1 MVALQILAL
10 SVRVRVL
17 LSQQKSESPSV
28 SLFYLFLHY
37 HIFEINMK
45 EVLFWIVGILAVI
58 CIAIACVWGGEI
70 ATVNSI
76 SSVEGNKYLYRME
89 YKASYDLDDLIS
101 RDIDE
106 NAKLLDYVIG
116 RIGKGLPIKIK
127 SAQVADEN
135 GETKTMN
142 CTSFQAAKASGDGF
156 WYGRNY
162 DFFKNPTMV
171 TVSHPKKGYA
181 SIAVSDMSHF
191 GYSLEKLPEGFLA
204 SLSCLASIY
213 APVDG
218 INEKGL
224 CTSIMALPKQASQQD
239 TPKHNVGTTIIMRLW
254 LDRCATVEEALA
266 LLETVDVRHDAA
278 VGSGYHY
285 MVADAS
291 GDCAVVEFDKEDG
304 WKTMIVRKP
313 AGENSMLVTN
323 HLLSEKYYTTVPD
336 EAVGNPHSKSWW
348 RYETAGAY
356 LREHDGKLS
365 LEEAQECLSL
375 VHWKD
380 LVWDNGLVED
390 TQYSNVYD
398 QQNITLAL
406 RNWNDYDTTR
416 VFGL

>member
-1 MVALQILAL
+1 MKK
-10 SVRVRVL
+10 SL
-17 LSQQKSESPSV
+17 L
-28 SLFYLFLHY
+28 
-37 HIFEINMK
+37 
-45 EVLFWIVGILAVI
+45 WIVGILAVI
-58 CIAIACVWGGEI
+58 CIAIACLWGGEI
-70 ATVNSI
+70 ATINSI
-76 SSVEGNKYLYRME
+76 EPVGRNQYLYRME
-89 YKASYDLDDLIS
+89 YKATYDLDDLVAK
-101 RDIDE
+101 DIDQ
-106 NAKLLDYVIG
+106 NAELLDYVIG
-116 RIGKGLPIKIK
+116 RIGKGLPLKIK
-127 SAQVADEN
+127 SAQVADED
-135 GETKTMN
+135 GEMKTMN
-142 CTSFQAAKASGDGF
+142 CTSFQAAKADGEGF

-181 SIAVSDMSHF
+181 SIATSDMSHF
-191 GYSLEKLPEGFLA
+191 GYSLEKLPEGFVA

-239 TPKHNVGTTIIMRLW
+239 TEKHDVGTTIIMRLW
-254 LDRCATVEEALA
+254 LDRCATVKEALD
-266 LLETVDVRHDAA
+266 LLETVDVRHDAT

-304 WKTMIVRKP
+304 WKTMIVRKDP
-313 AGENSMLVTN
+313 SANYMLVTN

-356 LREHDGKLS
+356 LKEHDGTLT
-365 LEEAQECLSL
+365 LEQAQECLSL

-380 LVWDNGLVED
+380 LVWDNGMIED

-398 QQNITLAL
+398 QKQITLSL
-406 RNWNDYDTTR
+406 RNWNDYDTTCT
-416 VFGL
+416 FTL

>member
-1 MVALQILAL
+1 MKKFLIWFFGIVAAL
-10 SVRVRVL
+10 
-17 LSQQKSESPSV
+17 
-28 SLFYLFLHY
+28 
-37 HIFEINMK
+37 
-45 EVLFWIVGILAVI
+45 
-58 CIAIACVWGGEI
+58 CIAVACIWGGEI
-70 ATVNSI
+70 ATI
-76 SSVEGNKYLYRME
+76 RSVQSVDGNRYLYKME
-89 YKASYDLDDLIS
+89 YKAVYDLDDLIS
-101 RDIDE
+101 KDIDE
-106 NAKLLDYVIG
+106 NAKLLDYVVS
-116 RIGKGLPIKIK
+116 RIGKGLPIKMK

-135 GETKTMN
+135 GEMQTMN
-142 CTSFQAAKASGDGF
+142 CTSFQAAQAGGNGF

-162 DFFKNPTMV
+162 DYFKNPTMV

-191 GYSLEKLPEGFLA
+191 GYSLEKLPDKFMTR
-204 SLSCLASIY
+204 LSCLASIY

-239 TPKHNVGTTIIMRLW
+239 TPKHDVGTTIIMRLW
-254 LDRCATVEEALA
+254 LDRCSTVAEALA

-304 WKTMIVRKP
+304 WKTMIVRKDP
-313 AGENSMLVTN
+313 AANYMLVTN
-323 HLLSEKYYTTVPD
+323 HLLSEKYYTTEPD

-356 LREHDGKLS
+356 LREHDGILT

-380 LVWDNGLVED
+380 LVWDNGMVED

-398 QQNITLAL
+398 QTNITLSL
-406 RNWNDYDTTR
+406 RNWNTYDITCQ
-416 VFGL
+416 FSL

>member
-1 MVALQILAL
+1 MIKRFTMKKVIL
-10 SVRVRVL
+10 
-17 LSQQKSESPSV
+17 
-28 SLFYLFLHY
+28 
-37 HIFEINMK
+37 
-45 EVLFWIVGILAVI
+45 WIVGVI
-58 CIAIACVWGGEI
+58 AAICVAIACVWGGEI
-70 ATVNSI
+70 ATVNSVQ
-76 SSVEGNKYLYRME
+76 SVQDNKYLYKME
-89 YKASYDLDDLIS
+89 YKAAYDLDDLVAK
-101 RDIDE
+101 DIE
-106 NAKLLDYVIG
+106 SNAKLLDYVIG
-116 RIGKGLPIKIK
+116 RIGKGIPIKMK

-135 GETKTMN
+135 GEMKTMN
-142 CTSFQAAKASGDGF
+142 CTSFQAAKADGNGF

-191 GYSLEKLPEGFLA
+191 GYSLEKLPEGFAA

-224 CTSIMALPKQASQQD
+224 CTSIMALPKQAACQD
-239 TPKHNVGTTIIMRLW
+239 SGKHRVGTTIIMRLW
-254 LDRCATVEEALA
+254 LDRCATVSEALE
-266 LLETVDVRHDAA
+266 LLETVDVRHDPT

-304 WKTMIVRKP
+304 WKTMIVRKDP
-313 AGENSMLVTN
+313 SDNCMLVTN
-323 HLLSEKYYTTVPD
+323 HLLSDKYYTTIPD

-356 LREHDGKLS
+356 LTEHNGILTHD
-365 LEEAQECLSL
+365 EAQECLAL

-380 LVWDNGLVED
+380 LVWDNGMVED

-398 QQNITLAL
+398 QSNIILSL
-406 RNWNDYDTTR
+406 RPWNDYDTTYT
-416 VFGL
+416 FQL